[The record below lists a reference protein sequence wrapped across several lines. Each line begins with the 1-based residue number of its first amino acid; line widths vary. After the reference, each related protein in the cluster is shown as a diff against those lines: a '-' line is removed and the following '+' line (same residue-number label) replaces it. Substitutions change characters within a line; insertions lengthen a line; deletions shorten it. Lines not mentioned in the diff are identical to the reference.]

1 MEYKLFDDSS
11 VLFDD
16 ILVFFD
22 GLFFGTPRKKRKI
35 NKIYFQ
41 LFDGIRGTV
50 KTKIKKNISLVSNK
64 RFFIQNMQSI
74 FGSIKIYTE
83 KILIL
88 SAKKSFPI
96 LLGFLN
102 FGSKK
107 FNLNICLNS
116 VGGKKYILDKNR
128 YIKALKKIRF
138 EDEIPVIQGTRKKEF
153 FTSFLQGC
161 KVIKLENPPVKISGE
176 RNIFK
181 ILLALGVND

>member
-116 VGGKKYILDKNR
+116 VGGKNYILDKNR
-128 YIKALKKIRF
+128 YINALKKIRLRMKF
-138 EDEIPVIQGTRKKEF
+138 QLFKALEKKNSLLLFTR
-153 FTSFLQGC
+153 C

-181 ILLALGVND
+181 YY